1 MRVLLAVDASP
12 CSDAAV
18 EEITRRFARADTQ
31 VRVVHAVEWMK
42 EMPLSYQFGQGATA
56 GHDAAESRRRSFER
70 AEALVNETAA
80 RLESAGFQNVSV
92 STPDADPRHGILD
105 EARAWKPDLIVIGS
119 HGRHGLDRLLLGSVA
134 EAVLRHA
141 PCSIEIV
148 REPIAA
154 GVSLRG

>member
-18 EEITRRFARADTQ
+18 EEVTRRFPRADTL

-56 GHDAAESRRRSFER
+56 GHDAVESRRRSFER
-70 AEALVNETAA
+70 AEVLVNETAA
-80 RLESAGFQNVSV
+80 RLERVGFANVSV
-92 STPDADPRHGILD
+92 ATPDADPRHGIVD

-134 EAVLRHA
+134 ESVLRHA
-141 PCSIEIV
+141 PCSVEVV

-154 GVSLRG
+154 GVSLRP

>member
-18 EEITRRFARADTQ
+18 EEITARFARTETQ
-31 VRVVHAVEWMK
+31 VRVVHAVEWLK

-70 AEALVNETAA
+70 AETLVNQTAA
-80 RLESAGFQNVSV
+80 RLEGAGFQNVSV
-92 STPDADPRHGILD
+92 STPDADPRHGIVD
-105 EARAWKPDLIVIGS
+105 EARAWKPNLIVMGS

-141 PCSIEIV
+141 PCSVEIV

-154 GVSLRG
+154 QVSLRG